1 MPLQTLISYIYH
13 WPWPC
18 RRIPHCVWWCSPGW
32 PTPDSGSQDSG
43 TSGSFL
49 VPRKCWRCR
58 SKCDLCHPARSLG
71 ADFSTIGIIQICLYL
86 LIVYVHSLMAL
97 YKNFEIDETYDEMI
111 VEIFFFILRQ
121 NWINFIRMKNSNIS
135 EIHRGC
141 SLRSSNLADHVSFWA
156 FTEF

>member
-18 RRIPHCVWWCSPGW
+18 RRIPRCVWWCSPGW

-111 VEIFFFILRQ
+111 VEIFFHFKTKVDQFYQ
-121 NWINFIRMKNSNIS
+121 NEKFKHFRDSQRLQFAVK
-135 EIHRGC
+135 
-141 SLRSSNLADHVSFWA
+141 
-156 FTEF
+156 